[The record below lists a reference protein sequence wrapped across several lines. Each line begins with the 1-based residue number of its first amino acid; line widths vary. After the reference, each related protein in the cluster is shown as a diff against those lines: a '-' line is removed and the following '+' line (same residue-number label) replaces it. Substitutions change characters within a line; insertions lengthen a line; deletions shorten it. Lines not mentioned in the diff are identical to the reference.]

1 MINVTIATF
10 FYQGFSFAY
19 IKPEKEKIEIVVNDN
34 WLGIKGPMK
43 TNTVLQYDE
52 DYEDVIAWGAKALA
66 GEPSKKAKNNQP
78 RPVEL
83 FKLHLGDVPESKKP
97 KLPDGITPERAIT
110 DYLRE
115 MGN

>member
-1 MINVTIATF
+1 MTF
-10 FYQGFSFAY
+10 HYQSFSYAY
-19 IKPEKEKIEIVVNDN
+19 VKPKKEDVNIIVNYE
-34 WLGIKGPMK
+34 WPEFKGILK

-52 DYEDVIAWGAKALA
+52 DYENVIAWGSKVLA
-66 GEPSKKAKNNQP
+66 GEPSRRGRARNNQP

-83 FKLHLGDVPESKKP
+83 FKLHLGNIPESQKP
-97 KLPDGITPERAIT
+97 YLPNGITPERAIT

>member
-1 MINVTIATF
+1 
-10 FYQGFSFAY
+10 
-19 IKPEKEKIEIVVNDN
+19 VNDS

-52 DYEDVIAWGAKALA
+52 GYEDVIAWGAKALA
-66 GEPSKKAKNNQP
+66 NEPSRRANSNQP

-83 FKLHLGDVPESKKP
+83 FKLHLGDVPESKKS
-97 KLPDGITPERAIT
+97 KLPNGITPEKAIT